1 MLFNL
6 IIIQQFECIVYAKIH
21 KVHREHGW
29 WYLACKKCG
38 CIAKE
43 PEEHGETSSKK
54 KPKTKVWFC
63 KQHKEITN
71 VGPR

>member
-1 MLFNL
+1 M
-6 IIIQQFECIVYAKIH
+6 YAKIH
-21 KVHREHGW
+21 KVHQEHGW
-29 WYLACKKCG
+29 WYLACKKYG

-43 PEEHGETSSKK
+43 PEEHGELSSKK

-63 KQHKEITN
+63 KKHKEITN